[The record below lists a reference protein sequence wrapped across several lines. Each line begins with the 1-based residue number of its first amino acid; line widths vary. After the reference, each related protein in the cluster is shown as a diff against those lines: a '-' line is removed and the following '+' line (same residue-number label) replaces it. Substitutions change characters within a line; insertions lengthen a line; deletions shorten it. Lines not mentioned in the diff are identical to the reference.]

1 MKKLLL
7 ILSVLFVVSCAKD
20 PIIYTLTTSANPA
33 DGGTVSPPT
42 SKYEAGETV
51 DIVASPN
58 SDYLFKNWTGAS
70 GTSEVTSV
78 VMNSDL
84 IVIANFD
91 KKKFSLSIEI
101 EGEGTVTKKII
112 KTGSSSTED
121 YTMGSIIELT
131 AIPEEGWELKQWSGD
146 LVSTKN
152 PDQITIDKAKTV
164 TAVFVKKKFPLT
176 IEIEGEG
183 TVAEKIIKAGVS
195 TDYNSGTIVELTATP
210 GDEWQFIEWTG
221 DLTGTENPKEI
232 TIDKAK
238 TVTAVF
244 VKKKYPLTIEIEGE
258 GTVAEKI
265 IKAGVSTDYNSGTIV
280 ELTATPS
287 DGWQFEEWTG
297 DLTGNENPKEIT
309 IDKAKTVTAVFVK
322 KKYPLTIEIE
332 GEGTVAEKII
342 KAGVSTDYNS
352 GTIVELTATPSDEW
366 QFEEWK
372 GDLTGNENPKEITI
386 DKAKTVTAVFVKK
399 KYPLTIEIEGE
410 GTVAEKIIKAG
421 VSKDYNSGTIV
432 ELTATPNDGWQFEEW
447 TGDLT
452 GNENP
457 KEITIDK
464 AKTVTAVFVKKKY
477 PLTIEIEGEGTVAEK
492 IIKAGVSTDYNSGT
506 IVELTATPSDGWQF
520 KEWKGD
526 LTSNSNP
533 AQILINSKKTITG
546 VFVQNS
552 NDSPFYLDDNGVT
565 IKARDW
571 VTVGTTGELNGVT
584 YTAVDTNT
592 LQLKAI
598 NGEDLSK
605 VVTTLVTNLNY
616 LASIYKEGLVFNPDI
631 SSWDVSNVTNMNF
644 TFSYAGNFN
653 QDISKWD
660 VSNVTKMTKMFFM
673 HGAFNQDIGNWDV
686 SNVTDMKDM
695 FGYAVKFNQDISSW
709 DVGNVTTMEDM
720 FRQASSFNQDI
731 SSWDVSNLISMESM
745 FNAAVVFNQ
754 DIGGWDVSKVTNM
767 TNTFNYAINF
777 NQDISSWD
785 VSNVTVMY
793 TMFTEASSFNQDI
806 GSWDVSNV
814 TNMQQMFQQAS
825 SFNQDISSWD
835 VSNVTVMQSMFS
847 GAEVFNQ
854 DIGSWDVSSVKY
866 MGSMF
871 GKQSSVG
878 SDSGA
883 TSFNQDIG
891 SWDVSN
897 VIGMSSMF
905 DGAEVFNQD
914 LTKWCV
920 TNITSEPTTFSTSSA
935 LTEANKPKWGT
946 CPSSDLAI
954 VETISQYNG
963 FNISCSGQD
972 DCYIDI
978 SVTGG
983 VAPYTYTWATQ
994 DGSGLAQTED
1004 QTGLSPG
1011 TYNLTVMD
1019 TNNYTITKT
1028 YVITEPS
1035 ELAITETITNITSNG
1050 ANDGAIDITVTGGVT
1065 PYAYAWTTQD
1075 GSGLVAG
1082 DADQTGLSPG
1092 TYNIIV
1098 TDANYCTL
1106 TIVYIITEPN

>member
-210 GDEWQFIEWTG
+210 SDEWQFIEWTG

-232 TIDKAK
+232 TID
-238 TVTAVF
+238 
-244 VKKKYPLTIEIEGE
+244 
-258 GTVAEKI
+258 
-265 IKAGVSTDYNSGTIV
+265 
-280 ELTATPS
+280 
-287 DGWQFEEWTG
+287 Q
-297 DLTGNENPKEIT
+297 
-309 IDKAKTVTAVFVK
+309 AKTVTAVFVK

-421 VSKDYNSGTIV
+421 VSTDYNSGTIV
-432 ELTATPNDGWQFEEW
+432 ELTATPSDGWQFEEW

-477 PLTIEIEGEGTVAEK
+477 SLTIEIEGEGTVAEM

-709 DVGNVTTMEDM
+709 DVGNVTNMEDM

-972 DCYIDI
+972 DGFIDI
-978 SVTGG
+978 TVTGG
-983 VAPYTYTWATQ
+983 VAPYTYAWATQ

-1019 TNNYTITKT
+1019 TNSSTITKT

-1050 ANDGAIDITVTGGVT
+1050 ANDGAIDITVTGGVA
-1065 PYAYAWTTQD
+1065 PYTYAWATQD
-1075 GSGLVAG
+1075 GSGLVAR

-1092 TYNIIV
+1092 TYNLIV
-1098 TDANYCTL
+1098 TDANNCTL
-1106 TIVYIITEPN
+1106 TYVYTITEPN